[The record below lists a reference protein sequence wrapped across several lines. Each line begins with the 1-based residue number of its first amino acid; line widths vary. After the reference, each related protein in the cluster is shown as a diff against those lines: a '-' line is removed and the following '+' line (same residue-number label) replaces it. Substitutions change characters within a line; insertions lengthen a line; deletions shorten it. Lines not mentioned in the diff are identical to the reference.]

1 MAKSRGRK
9 FAEIT
14 SPTSGVFD
22 LTSVPTITNAKLQN
36 SAMTLA
42 GSSVSLGGTGV
53 ADTDALSEG
62 SSNLYFTN
70 ARVQSF
76 LGGGTLAGNIVVPD
90 NRSIYL
96 GSDSDFR
103 MVHNTTNTQLINA
116 TGALQITSNGGFAVT
131 GATTFSSTINMSG
144 ALTINTGNNGVPTIN
159 LSHSNSGADNFRI
172 MAGITGVG
180 NGGFSIYDV
189 DASASRFTIDSSGNV
204 GIGEDTPT
212 APLHI
217 DAAGMGDIYSGRIEN
232 TTTDTD
238 HYNVIRW
245 IQGASGS
252 AIGMIGTGGSATG
265 NTAFRNTFVVG
276 TQNSK
281 DLVFATND
289 TQRVSIDGSTGN
301 VTVSGS
307 LTAQNVINIATEAI
321 QTTSARQWATIK
333 NTGTGTGDYSE
344 MKISNDNNDYLIMGS
359 IGSGYNDGAWS
370 NSSYIYANR
379 ELRIKSLQGIR
390 FFVGGFAI
398 NSDDDM
404 ILEQAGNL
412 GIGITSGIS
421 SRLHV
426 NAEMSLGPDAN
437 NRGIIGYGSNILSLG
452 TRQSSTNYFSTV
464 NITGGTVGIG
474 TPSPSQPLQ
483 INPAGGGYNL
493 FFGRGNSTPGSSDPW
508 LGLFNA
514 ATVGAATYGW
524 GFYDSN
530 SDGSFQIWNRNN
542 STSGAVALT
551 IKRGGNVGIGTATP
565 SSKLHVHSAADTQ
578 IRISADNSMALHQD
592 AAWNSNMYF
601 GAYHDGSNV
610 VYGQTGRGA
619 FRMVNLHDGDTSPQY
634 IAFYG
639 ANAGTAGNTV
649 SWNDVGLAMDEDGN
663 VGINTT
669 APSTALHID
678 QPSNDR
684 AGGLYIERNGSNYG
698 LAAYVDSAGF
708 AIIGGGGVFAN
719 DVIKMD
725 INTMAVGLG
734 GLNPTYRLDM
744 QGAIGDGTPLIRGT
758 ATGTPAAGFNWVTE
772 FMSANLAAGRRVV
785 HVFGRARAVG
795 ASGHI
800 SYYESGVND
809 NNNQVQIGMY
819 GANDILN
826 CTYDRRVGINTNQP
840 VSDLFVA
847 NRSAGG
853 WRTTHGGTNLYV
865 KSSGATFDPQVVN
878 FDPTGIVVSV
888 DSGNT
893 TGPDKSGLVLYND
906 NTTAAGFS
914 PMILFAKAES
924 GSSPFKA
931 TMAAIYARSP
941 AGSGNSDAWID
952 GELIFATSGA
962 ASTGTTA
969 QMVLDKEGR
978 LFLGKANFT
987 NRGTAY
993 AGRYWDT
1000 DGTDYYTKSSGNGY
1014 HFYDTSAYKFYVNAN
1029 GGIYNYSGNNV
1040 NLSDERVKKNIEP
1053 LESQWAK
1060 VKLWNL
1066 KKFHLK
1072 TDNDSDSKR
1081 YGVIAQDVE
1090 IHNPEAVDEFM
1101 HTDDETRKAVKEQQ
1115 LTWLAIKAL
1124 QEAMERIETLEAE
1137 VAALKA

>member
-53 ADTDALSEG
+53 ANTDALSEG

-70 ARVQSF
+70 ARVQTF

-96 GSDSDFR
+96 GSSSDFR

-189 DASASRFTIDSSGNV
+189 DASANRFTIDSSGNV

-252 AIGMIGTGGSATG
+252 AIGMIGTGGSAAS

-307 LTAQNVINIATEAI
+307 LTAQNVINTATEAT

-344 MKISNDNNDYLIMGS
+344 MKISNDNNNYIIMGS
-359 IGSGYNDGAWS
+359 IGSGYTDGAWS
-370 NSSYIYANR
+370 NSSYIYADR

-452 TRQSSTNYFSTV
+452 TRQSSTNYFSTL
-464 NITGGTVGIG
+464 NITGGAVGIG
-474 TPSPSQPLQ
+474 TSNMSAYDT
-483 INPAGGGYNL
+483 NSAG
-493 FFGRGNSTPGSSDPW
+493 
-508 LGLFNA
+508 
-514 ATVGAATYGW
+514 V
-524 GFYDSN
+524 
-530 SDGSFQIWNRNN
+530 
-542 STSGAVALT
+542 
-551 IKRGGNVGIGTATP
+551 
-565 SSKLHVHSAADTQ
+565 
-578 IRISADNSMALHQD
+578 SADL
-592 AAWNSNMYF
+592 
-601 GAYHDGSNV
+601 V
-610 VYGQTGRGA
+610 V
-619 FRMVNLHDGDTSPQY
+619 
-634 IAFYG
+634 
-639 ANAGTAGNTV
+639 ANAGHAGIVVASGTGSDAGIFFGDGTGAGAYRGAV
-649 SWNDVGLAMDEDGN
+649 SYVNGQDRLYFKTNGGN
-663 VGINTT
+663 KMYLDDTGYLGINANPPT
-669 APSTALHID
+669 AAVHIL
-678 QPSNDR
+678 QHQNDR
-684 AGGLYIERNGSNYG
+684 GGGLYIQRNGSNYG
-698 LAAYVDSAGF
+698 LSAYVDSAGF
-708 AIIGGGGVFAN
+708 AIIGGGGTFSN

-734 GLNPTYRLDM
+734 GLNPTYRLDI

-809 NNNQVQIGMY
+809 NNNQVQLGMY

-826 CTYDRRVGINTNQP
+826 CTYDRRVGINTNVP

-847 NRSAGG
+847 NRTSGG
-853 WRTTHGGTNLYV
+853 WRTSHGSTNLYV
-865 KSSGATFDPQVVN
+865 KNSGATYDPQVVN
-878 FDPTGIVVSV
+878 LDPTGIVVSV
-888 DSGNT
+888 NSSNT

-906 NTTAAGFS
+906 DTTAAGFS
-914 PMILFAKAES
+914 PMLLFAKAES
-924 GSSPFKA
+924 GSSPYKA
-931 TMAAIYARSP
+931 TMAGIYARSP
-941 AGSGNSDAWID
+941 AGSGNSDSWID
-952 GELIFATSGA
+952 GELVFATAGA
-962 ASTGTTA
+962 ASQGITA

-978 LFLGKANFT
+978 LYLGKANFQ
-987 NRGTAY
+987 NRSNAY
-993 AGRYWDT
+993 AGQYWDT
-1000 DGTDYYTKSSGNGY
+1000 DGTSYYTKSSGNGM
-1014 HFYDTSAYKFYVNAN
+1014 HFYDTSAFKFYVNAN

-1072 TDNDSDSKR
+1072 TDDDSDSKR

-1101 HTDDETRKAVKEQQ
+1101 HTETETRKAVKEQQ

-1137 VAALKA
+1137 VAALKG